1 MRLLETGEDKWR
13 RMGMG
18 GHEEDRRLTQQVALS
33 AELPESP
40 QLVLRQLTLH
50 LSRRLVQPP
59 PPPEH
64 PVRRRVDDGK
74 LEQVQGRP

>member
-1 MRLLETGEDKWR
+1 MREVGT
-13 RMGMG
+13 G
-18 GHEEDRRLTQQVALS
+18 GHEKDRRLTQQVALS

-40 QLVLRQLTLH
+40 QLILRQLALC

-59 PPPEH
+59 LPSEH
-64 PVRRRVDDGK
+64 PVRRWVDDGK

>member
-1 MRLLETGEDKWR
+1 MKTSGDAWGRVGT
-13 RMGMG
+13 G

-40 QLVLRQLTLH
+40 QLVLRQLALR

-59 PPPEH
+59 LPSEH